1 MNLNDAASFPVS
13 QKLATMITFSASGAA
28 VFFGLTA
35 NELGVFLGLFI
46 AFGAGV
52 TKAAIEYHFKQK
64 HFKLVETYVKEGNFD
79 RRRNKRREDVCAQC
93 PIIKHKYDYDNT

>member
-1 MNLNDAASFPVS
+1 MNISDVAVAPAS
-13 QKLATMITFSASGAA
+13 QKAATIVTYGASGA
-28 VFFGLTA
+28 VIFFGLTA

-52 TKAAIEYHFKQK
+52 TKAVLEYHFKQK

-79 RRRNKRREDVCAQC
+79 RRKEERRENICGQC
-93 PIIKHKYDYDNT
+93 PLIKHRHDYDNT

>member
-1 MNLNDAASFPVS
+1 MDLHEAATIPLAQKVVS
-13 QKLATMITFSASGAA
+13 SVTYGAAGAA

-52 TKAAIEYHFKQK
+52 TKAVMEYHFKQK
-64 HFKLVETYVKEGNFD
+64 HFKLIEAYVREGNFD
-79 RRRNKRREDVCAQC
+79 RRKTECRKDVCTQC
-93 PIIKHKYDYDNT
+93 PLVKHKHDYDNT